1 MLAGRMSNQEED
13 EVEEELEALHKQVN
27 GIKDEEVLE
36 QDLPSVPTQSLPSPK
51 ESQKERWER
60 RALEQQEALLA

>member
-13 EVEEELEALHKQVN
+13 EVEEELDALDRLVN
-27 GIKDEEVLE
+27 GVKDQEGLLEE
-36 QDLPSVPTQSLPSPK
+36 LPAVPTHSISPK

-60 RALEQQEALLA
+60 RAREQQEAILA

>member
-13 EVEEELEALHKQVN
+13 EVEEELEALDRLIN
-27 GIKDEEVLE
+27 GVKE
-36 QDLPSVPTQSLPSPK
+36 DLPQELPTVPTHSISPK

-60 RALEQQEALLA
+60 RAREQQEAILA

>member
-13 EVEEELEALHKQVN
+13 EVEEELEALDRLIN
-27 GIKDEEVLE
+27 GVKE
-36 QDLPSVPTQSLPSPK
+36 DLQQELPTVPTHAISPK

-60 RALEQQEALLA
+60 RAREQQEAILA